1 MDAIAPNLPASFS
14 QRNPFYCPSQNVQKG
29 VQRSREVS
37 HRGSGR
43 PDMTRKCLE
52 HYYLPVEHNCRGQGP
67 WSVGMTCAQII
78 LRSPHPGPPSVAFW
92 NGWADGRLWCPFS
105 LARFFLAPKTLSLG
119 HLELLSLVTTE
130 PLTVFKHVH

>member
-1 MDAIAPNLPASFS
+1 MEYGDDMCTDNI
-14 QRNPFYCPSQNVQKG
+14 
-29 VQRSREVS
+29 EVTS
-37 HRGSGR
+37 
-43 PDMTRKCLE
+43 
-52 HYYLPVEHNCRGQGP
+52 P
-67 WSVGMTCAQII
+67 W
-78 LRSPHPGPPSVAFW
+78 PPSVAFW